1 MRVTVLLVM
10 GGGAL
15 GVFLR
20 FLLDR
25 GFLAIRQMR
34 SGAGHH
40 TPTYSVGIR
49 IANLV
54 GSFLLGLFAAAFS
67 AGVMSSQAYSLWGVG
82 FCGALTTL
90 STLNVELVTMLRHH
104 HTWQAVAYLL
114 GTVLGGLALGAIA
127 GLFTFN

>member
-1 MRVTVLLVM
+1 MRWAYSSAFSLTV
-10 GGGAL
+10 
-15 GVFLR
+15 VFLLFDKCVPAQDTTR
-20 FLLDR
+20 
-25 GFLAIRQMR
+25 
-34 SGAGHH
+34 
-40 TPTYSVGIR
+40 PGIL

>member
-20 FLLDR
+20 ILLDR
-25 GFLAIRQMR
+25 GFLAILQMLCR
-34 SGAGHH
+34 AGHLK
-40 TPTYSVGIR
+40 PTEAVGSHL
-49 IANLV
+49 ATLV

>member
-40 TPTYSVGIR
+40 TPTYSVGIL

-67 AGVMSSQAYSLWGVG
+67 AGVMSSPVSYTH
-82 FCGALTTL
+82 LTLPTKRI
-90 STLNVELVTMLRHH
+90 V
-104 HTWQAVAYLL
+104 
-114 GTVLGGLALGAIA
+114 
-127 GLFTFN
+127 